1 MVVVEDLDHDAV
13 FGYPACPAVARYL
26 TLYAALVRARGG
38 DPVIGPTLPAL
49 LREAGLQDVQL
60 SLVQPAFMAGPAK
73 RIHLTTLENV
83 RDAMLAADLVT
94 EEELATVTAEM
105 EAHVADPDTI
115 VAFPRMYQVF
125 GRRPA

>member
-1 MVVVEDLDHDAV
+1 
-13 FGYPACPAVARYL
+13 
-26 TLYAALVRARGG
+26 
-38 DPVIGPTLPAL
+38 
-49 LREAGLQDVQL
+49 
-60 SLVQPAFMAGPAK
+60 MAGPAK

-115 VAFPRMYQVF
+115 VAFPRIYQVF